1 MSLPDFGVYH
11 HSTRKQ
17 SEILRESVRDLFSH
31 SFDIAG
37 IRKGED
43 IRVLDAGC
51 GSGFLCAVV
60 ASYFPNAQ
68 ITGIDLFKSGSL
80 RDLSLDAAIRNMERL
95 GFSRRV
101 EFVTADLTESLKSL
115 GTFDLIVS
123 NLVLHNLGQRRK
135 KAFENIVEVMKH
147 GAFFVYGD
155 LSTSNE
161 PEGSDSSHDV
171 LGPLRLIYE
180 QRLESMSQYRLQIF
194 RNNIPNR

>member
-1 MSLPDFGVYH
+1 MNLPDFGVYH

-17 SEILRESVRDLFSH
+17 SEILRESVRDLFCH

-37 IRKGED
+37 IQKGEE

-51 GSGFLCAVV
+51 GSGFLCDVV
-60 ASYFPNAQ
+60 ASYFRNAQ

-80 RDLSLDAAIRNMERL
+80 MDLSLDAAVRNMEIL

-101 EFVTADLTESLKSL
+101 QFVTADLTESLKSL

-123 NLVLHNLGQRRK
+123 NLVLHNLGKMRK
-135 KAFENIVEVMKH
+135 KAFGNLVEVMKQ

-155 LSTSNE
+155 LSTSKE
-161 PEGSDSSHDV
+161 PEVSGPGNEV
-171 LGPLRLIYE
+171 LGSLILIYE

-194 RNNIPNR
+194 RKLHT